1 MAINQWRADPVPLN
15 MRDRATFRSTLH
27 RLTGTVAPAA
37 RVSVRNHRGTGVGEA
52 AGANV
57 QAIWDKA
64 IKATNDE
71 TADEP
76 EAELDKLR
84 DGKIWRMQEK

>member
-1 MAINQWRADPVPLN
+1 
-15 MRDRATFRSTLH
+15 
-27 RLTGTVAPAA
+27 
-37 RVSVRNHRGTGVGEA
+37 VSVGNRRGTGVGEA

-71 TADEP
+71 TADEHGMD
-76 EAELDKLR
+76 LDQLR

>member
-1 MAINQWRADPVPLN
+1 VLE
-15 MRDRATFRSTLH
+15 
-27 RLTGTVAPAA
+27 TVAEPALVKLLA
-37 RVSVRNHRGTGVGEA
+37 LMFKLSG
-52 AGANV
+52 
-57 QAIWDKA
+57 KA

-76 EAELDKLR
+76 GMDLDQLR